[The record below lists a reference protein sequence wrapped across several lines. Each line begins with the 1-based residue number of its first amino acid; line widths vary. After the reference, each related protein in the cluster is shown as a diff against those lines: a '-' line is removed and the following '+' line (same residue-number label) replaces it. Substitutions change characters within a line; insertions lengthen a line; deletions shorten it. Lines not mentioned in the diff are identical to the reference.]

1 MQADFLRSL
10 EHWKAATARLAD
22 ADYVAAPEAW
32 RSLEHYLGVSLRHA
46 LNKAVSR
53 VQDSIQQLER
63 ELQSSATQRDP
74 AHWQQKLVVV
84 RQLYLRAETT
94 VDFYADCLASRSIP
108 RLAALL
114 RACDHI
120 ATRAMAEG
128 LVPMGRQVPAAL
140 TYWDKGIGAS
150 VIKAGL
156 RLWDGTIDN
165 PVATIKVTRHNLVRC
180 SAIVHEAGHQVMH
193 MLGWVPELAEALR
206 TQVGDATVGALWSA
220 WASEVAADAY
230 AHVHTGYGAAA
241 ALHDVLDGANSAV
254 FAIVPG
260 DPHPASFVRVLM
272 ALEMC
277 RHTYGDGPWDRLS
290 ASWIQKHKVSAA
302 HRDERALFE
311 ESARLLPR
319 ITQVVLS
326 TPYRAFGN
334 RPLTALIDPQRVSP
348 RSLEQLSRDA
358 GNSAFTSTFWTWN
371 EAIRLL
377 ALTSYR
383 AGESPERLR
392 ESIRTQEEW
401 MLRLGAQRAAA

>member
-10 EHWKAATARLAD
+10 EHWKAGVTRLAD
-22 ADYVAAPEAW
+22 LDYIASPQAW
-32 RSLEHYLGVSLRHA
+32 RSLEHYLGVSLRQA
-46 LNKAVSR
+46 LNATVNR
-53 VQDSIQQLER
+53 VQGAIQQFER
-63 ELQSSATQRDP
+63 ELQSSTTPRDP
-74 AHWQQKLVVV
+74 AYWQQKLVIV

-156 RLWDGTIDN
+156 RLWDGTIEN
-165 PVATIKVTRHNLVRC
+165 PVATIKVTRHNIVRC

-193 MLGWVPELAEALR
+193 MLGWVPELADALKTR
-206 TQVGDATVGALWSA
+206 IDDATVGALWSA
-220 WASEVAADAY
+220 WASEIAADAY

-241 ALHDVLDGANSAV
+241 ALHDVLDGADSAV
-254 FAIVPG
+254 FSIIPG
-260 DPHPASFVRVLM
+260 DPHPASYVRVLM
-272 ALEMC
+272 VLEMC
-277 RHTYGDGPWDRLS
+277 RHTYGDGPWDGM
-290 ASWIQKHKVSAA
+290 ATSWMQKHKLSAA
-302 HRDERALFE
+302 PRHDRALFE
-311 ESARLLPR
+311 ESVRLMPQ
-319 ITQVVLS
+319 IAHVVLS

-334 RPLTALIDPQRVSP
+334 RPLTALVDPQRVSP
-348 RSLEQLSRDA
+348 LSLEQLSRDA

-383 AGESPERLR
+383 AAESPARLG
-392 ESIRTQEEW
+392 ESIRAQEAW

>member
-10 EHWKAATARLAD
+10 EHWKAAVTRLAD
-22 ADYVAAPEAW
+22 PDYIAPPQAW
-32 RSLEHYLGVSLRHA
+32 RSLEHYLGVSLRQA
-46 LNKAVSR
+46 LSAAVNKVHEA
-53 VQDSIQQLER
+53 IQQLER
-63 ELQSSATQRDP
+63 ELQSSSTMRDP
-74 AHWQQKLVVV
+74 AYWQQKLVIV

-156 RLWDGTIDN
+156 RLWDGTIEN

-193 MLGWVPELAEALR
+193 MLGWVPELAIALKTR
-206 TQVGDATVGALWSA
+206 IGDATIGALWSA
-220 WASEVAADAY
+220 WASEIAADAY

-241 ALHDVLDGANSAV
+241 ALHDVLDGADSAV
-254 FAIVPG
+254 FSIIPG
-260 DPHPASFVRVLM
+260 DPHPSSYVRVLM
-272 ALEMC
+272 CLEMC
-277 RHTYGDGPWDRLS
+277 RLTYGDGPWDALA
-290 ASWIQKHKVSAA
+290 ASWTQKHKLSSAP
-302 HRDERALFE
+302 REERALFE
-311 ESARLLPR
+311 ESVRLMPR
-319 ITQVVLS
+319 IVQVVLS
-326 TPYRAFGN
+326 APYRAFGN

-358 GNSAFTSTFWTWN
+358 GNSAFTS
-371 EAIRLL
+371 
-377 ALTSYR
+377 YR
-383 AGESPERLR
+383 AGESPALLS
-392 ESIRTQEEW
+392 ESIKAQEEW
-401 MLRLGAQRAAA
+401 MLRLGAQRAAAA